1 MFKKTTIEKLLVFLY
16 NIFGDFMNPIAL
28 DLGFIE
34 IYWYSITIL
43 LGVISGTI
51 LAYLELKRLK
61 MDKEYFFNMIFYA
74 LIFAFIGAR
83 IYYVIFNLDY
93 YLNNLAEIPAI
104 WHGGLAIHGGI
115 LGGAIT
121 IVIYSLKHQKNKNEI
136 LKYLDISAVSILIG
150 QIIGRWGNF
159 FNSEAHGGVTTRV
172 FLEKLHIPEFI
183 IQGMTINGI
192 VYHPTFLYESCLN
205 LIGLI
210 VLLVLR
216 RNKKI
221 KIGMLLSI
229 YLMWYSIVRFFIES
243 MRTDSLMFYSLKMA
257 QVISII
263 LFIVGLVLFV
273 YSYKKNKYYNKES
286 WDNYVFY
293 YKNKK

>member
-1 MFKKTTIEKLLVFLY
+1 MFKKPTIEKLLVFLY

-51 LAYLELKRLK
+51 LAYLELNRLK

-159 FNSEAHGGVTTRV
+159 FNSEAHGGVTTRG